1 MTVNRKRRRAD
12 GTLRP
17 TVIRQRARKRAA
29 RQAARDASPER
40 QEWLANFHPGDR
52 ERFFNHV
59 VLKDAIFLGAF
70 QKMTLADDD
79 PAAAAELLERIADE
93 RRWRK
98 LRTKDGL
105 VVGIAPPRGKK
116 RPA

>member
-1 MTVNRKRRRAD
+1 VSVNRKRRRAD
-12 GTLRP
+12 GSLRP
-17 TVIRQRARKRAA
+17 TVVRQRARKRAA
-29 RQAARDASPER
+29 KEAARAASPER
-40 QEWLANFHPGDR
+40 QEWLARFNPGDR

-70 QKMTLADDD
+70 QKATLSEDD
-79 PAAAAELLERIADE
+79 PAAAADLLGRIADE

-105 VVGIAPPRGKK
+105 IVGIAPARQMKA
-116 RPA
+116 RA